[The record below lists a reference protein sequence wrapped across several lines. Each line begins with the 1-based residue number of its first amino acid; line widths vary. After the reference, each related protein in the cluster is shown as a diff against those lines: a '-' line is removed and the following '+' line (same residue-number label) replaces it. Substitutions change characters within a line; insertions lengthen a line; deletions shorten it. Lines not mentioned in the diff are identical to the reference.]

1 MEHATKFYKRKFNG
15 KSHKEAY
22 LKACKWVAI
31 NILADDEIS
40 KDVVWKITKLK
51 DLPSVEL
58 ELFGTVH
65 DAEHV
70 KQFCTVCKEFHT
82 SFYINQQQNCN
93 GCNMMAYRSQAEEKG
108 RLKKN
113 YKRKLLSEKV
123 LL

>member
-1 MEHATKFYKRKFNG
+1 MKHVTKFYSKKFSG
-15 KSHKEAY
+15 GSTKEAY
-22 LKACKWVAI
+22 LKACKWVAT

-40 KDVVWKITKLK
+40 KDVTWSITKSK
-51 DLPSVEL
+51 DLPTVEL
-58 ELFGTVH
+58 ELFGMVNDT
-65 DAEHV
+65 EHV
-70 KQFCTVCKEFHT
+70 NQFCKVCKEFHC

-93 GCNMMAYRSQAEEKG
+93 NCNMMAYRSQAEEKG

>member
-1 MEHATKFYKRKFNG
+1 MEHSTKFYSKTFSG
-15 KSHKEAY
+15 SSMKEAY
-22 LKACKWVAI
+22 LKACKWVAT

-40 KDVVWKITKLK
+40 KDVMWKITKSK
-51 DLPSVEL
+51 DLPTVVL
-58 ELFGTVH
+58 DLYGTVN

-70 KQFCTVCKEFHT
+70 KQFCSSCKQFHT
-82 SFYINQQQNCN
+82 LFYINQQQNCN
-93 GCNMMAYRSQAEEKG
+93 NCNMMAYRSQAEEKG

>member
-1 MEHATKFYKRKFNG
+1 MEHATKFFTRKFSG
-15 KSHKEAY
+15 ESQKAAY
-22 LKACKWVAI
+22 LKACKWVAT

-40 KDVVWKITKLK
+40 RDVMWKITKLK

-58 ELFGTVH
+58 ELFGAVN

-70 KQFCTVCKEFHT
+70 KQFCSSCKQFH
-82 SFYINQQQNCN
+82 SLFYINQQQNCN
-93 GCNMMAYRSQAEEKG
+93 CCNMMAYRSQAEEKG
-108 RLKKN
+108 KLKKN